1 MIARHV
7 FTVRQLTRYVK
18 ALLSQ
23 DATLQNVSVRGEIA
37 DFVHH
42 SSGHIYFTLKDEF
55 SQLRCVLFREEAK
68 ALTFAPEG
76 GIEVVALGTVTIYEA
91 RGQYQLIVRKLEP
104 AGLGGLAL
112 AFERLRRKL
121 AEEGLFD
128 EDRKRPLPAFPR
140 KIAVLTSP
148 VGAAVHDVLTTLR
161 ARWPA
166 AQVIVIP
173 TPVSGPAAAP
183 GIVRSLQRL
192 DAIDGID
199 VALLVRGGGAL
210 EELSAFNS
218 EAVARA
224 IAASPVPVV
233 TGVGHET
240 DVTIADFV
248 ADRRAPTPTGAAL
261 AASPDRGALS
271 LRVQAFRRA
280 LADRLLRLVARYR
293 RELALLR
300 ARPVLSRPR
309 LVLADH
315 RQRLDEL
322 RTAERQALSERL
334 RDLSNRFRR
343 AREKLDALR
352 PEAVLARGYSIARLP
367 DGSVVRSWRQVDV
380 GTLAEVILAEGSAE
394 VAVRKSIPPSR
405 RENRA

>member
-1 MIARHV
+1 MSTPHV

-55 SQLRCVLFREEAK
+55 SQLRCVLFREEAE
-68 ALTFAPEG
+68 ALAFAPES

-112 AFERLRRKL
+112 AFERLRRRL

-148 VGAAVHDVLTTLR
+148 VGAAVHDILTTLR
-161 ARWPA
+161 SRWPA
-166 AQVIVIP
+166 AHVILIP
-173 TPVSGPAAAP
+173 TPVSGPGAAP

-192 DAIDGID
+192 DAIEGID
-199 VALLVRGGGAL
+199 VALLVRGGGSL
-210 EELSAFNS
+210 EELAAFNS

-271 LRVQAFRRA
+271 LRVQAFRRT
-280 LADRLLRLVARYR
+280 LAERLLRLVARYR

-334 RDLSNRFRR
+334 RDLSDRFRR

-380 GTLAEVILAEGSAE
+380 GTLAEVILAEGSVE

-405 RENRA
+405 REKRA

>member
-1 MIARHV
+1 MRTRHI

-23 DATLQNVSVRGEIA
+23 DPSLQTVSVRGEIA

-55 SQLRCVLFREEAK
+55 AQLRCVLFREEAE
-68 ALTFAPEG
+68 ALAFAPG
-76 GIEVVALGTVTIYEA
+76 SGIEVVALGTVTIYEA

-104 AGLGGLAL
+104 AGLGELAL

-148 VGAAVHDVLTTLR
+148 VGAAVHDVLATLR

-166 AQVIVIP
+166 ADVIVIS

-183 GIVRSLQRL
+183 QIVRSLQRL
-192 DAIDGID
+192 DAIDGIE
-199 VALLVRGGGAL
+199 VALLVRGGGSL

-218 EAVARA
+218 EVVARA

-261 AASPDRGALS
+261 AASPDRSALS
-271 LRVQAFRRA
+271 LRVQAFRRS
-280 LADRLLRLVARYR
+280 LADRLLRLVDRYR

-315 RQRLDEL
+315 RQRLDDL
-322 RTAERQALSERL
+322 RTAERQALSQRL
-334 RDLSNRFRR
+334 RDLSDRFRR

-394 VAVRKSIPPSR
+394 VAVRRSIPPSR
-405 RENRA
+405 REKRA

>member
-1 MIARHV
+1 MSTRHV

-55 SQLRCVLFREEAK
+55 SQLRCVLFREEAE
-68 ALTFAPEG
+68 ALAFAPES

-112 AFERLRRKL
+112 AFERLRRRL

-148 VGAAVHDVLTTLR
+148 VGAAVHDILTTLR
-161 ARWPA
+161 SRWPA
-166 AQVIVIP
+166 AHVILIP
-173 TPVSGPAAAP
+173 TPVSGPGAAP

-199 VALLVRGGGAL
+199 VALLVRGGGSL
-210 EELSAFNS
+210 EELAAFNS